1 MADSL
6 RVDTSALTAAGTSL
20 DAVADEFAT
29 ANATARELRC
39 AIGHDGL
46 ADQVAGFAMGWDEI
60 RIGMVKDITFLGEAC
75 TRIGTT
81 LEALDRE
88 LATGGTT
95 P

>member
-1 MADSL
+1 MVDSL
-6 RVDTSALTAAGTSL
+6 RVDTTVVTAAWTSL

-29 ANATARELRC
+29 ANASARGLRC
-39 AIGHDGL
+39 AVGHDGL

-60 RIGMVKDITFLGEAC
+60 RIAMVKDITFLGEAC

-81 LEALDRE
+81 LEELDSE
-88 LATGGTT
+88 LAARGTA